1 MRPMLDHRQPPCIV
15 LGLETQIGLC
25 VVRELGRAGVRVIGI
40 AQEGGAIGR
49 SSRYLTASIVV
60 AEPRSELLVQAI
72 RAIGER
78 YGPCPLLAIS
88 ETNLSWLAANRD
100 AFGQVTPVLP
110 QSAALRVVLDKQA
123 TLEAARAVGI
133 STPVSIQPRAGWQLD
148 ELLTQCR
155 LPVVLKWSDPNSVVT
170 ELERHGLSLRKAE
183 YVHAPAELRAAL
195 ERYSPLGKWPLI
207 QEYCGGYGLGQFFFM
222 HDGKALRRFQHR
234 RVAEWP
240 PEGGFSSVC
249 DGVPLDQHADLQAQ
263 SIALLKAIGWQ
274 GVAMVEYRYDP
285 VRREAKLMEINGRF
299 WGSFPLAFHSGAG
312 FALLSYRQALGLPM
326 DGLPAPRCDLRCRMV
341 ATELKRLV
349 RIVLQPGQI
358 ADSIFTVQP
367 WREICRFVVDFFRPN
382 VRYYVWSADDP
393 RPFFAD
399 LRNLIR
405 SVLRCS

>member
-1 MRPMLDHRQPPCIV
+1 MLDHRQPPCIV

-148 ELLTQCR
+148 EL
-155 LPVVLKWSDPNSVVT
+155 
-170 ELERHGLSLRKAE
+170 
-183 YVHAPAELRAAL
+183 
-195 ERYSPLGKWPLI
+195 
-207 QEYCGGYGLGQFFFM
+207 
-222 HDGKALRRFQHR
+222 
-234 RVAEWP
+234 
-240 PEGGFSSVC
+240 
-249 DGVPLDQHADLQAQ
+249 
-263 SIALLKAIGWQ
+263 
-274 GVAMVEYRYDP
+274 
-285 VRREAKLMEINGRF
+285 
-299 WGSFPLAFHSGAG
+299 
-312 FALLSYRQALGLPM
+312 
-326 DGLPAPRCDLRCRMV
+326 
-341 ATELKRLV
+341 
-349 RIVLQPGQI
+349 
-358 ADSIFTVQP
+358 
-367 WREICRFVVDFFRPN
+367 
-382 VRYYVWSADDP
+382 
-393 RPFFAD
+393 
-399 LRNLIR
+399 
-405 SVLRCS
+405 